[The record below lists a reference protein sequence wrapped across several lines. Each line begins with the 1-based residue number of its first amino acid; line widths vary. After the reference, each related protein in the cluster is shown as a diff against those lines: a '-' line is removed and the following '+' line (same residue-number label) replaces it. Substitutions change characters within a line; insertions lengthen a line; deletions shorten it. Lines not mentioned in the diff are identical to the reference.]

1 MTGSRIVSAVLM
13 AVGLAVMVAGY
24 RSGLGTPSMPGPGA
38 WTLAVGLGLFLSS
51 LASLN
56 LTKGVAPPQALRAG
70 VVRVPAGVLA
80 FALLYPFGGLLSAA
94 LGAAWIA
101 AGAFPGPGRRW
112 VLPTV
117 AIATLCLWALLSFE
131 LHVPIRLLP
140 FGGKLGLGGMLG

>member
-1 MTGSRIVSAVLM
+1 MTGPRVVSAGLM
-13 AVGLAVMVAGY
+13 VVGLAVMASGY
-24 RSGLGTPSMPGPGA
+24 RSGLGAPSMPGPGA

-56 LTKGVAPPQALRAG
+56 LTQGVAPPQ
-70 VVRVPAGVLA
+70 VVGFGAARVLAGVLA
-80 FALLYPFGGLLSAA
+80 FAVIFPFGGLMLSA
-94 LGAAWIA
+94 LVAAWTA

-117 AIATLCLWALLSFE
+117 AVTTLCLWALLSFE